1 MNRSF
6 HVAILYSCTVL
17 GCTPFEVFYGR
28 VSNSELHP
36 VLSTIN
42 SDLSESDGGESSLSV
57 SLCIHNIMYNQ
68 NYNNEN
74 RMLLMI
80 MLI

>member
-42 SDLSESDGGESSLSV
+42 SDVSGSDGGESN
-57 SLCIHNIMYNQ
+57 NIMYNQ

-80 MLI
+80 TLI

>member
-57 SLCIHNIMYNQ
+57 SLAYIISCITKIIIMKTGCC
-68 NYNNEN
+68 
-74 RMLLMI
+74 
-80 MLI
+80 